1 MKGLT
6 DDKTNFKRGFWFH
19 LSKAPQKKVFFQ
31 KCNGPRICFSAEEK
45 GKRDVLKRHRWLR
58 KQSDGISALK
68 CTFPHIQTLSKT
80 WRRQKNKRKPLLM
93 QSFEVD
99 GPQSRQ
105 RFLLGR
111 KISLNTC
118 NVQTAWWG
126 PKNAKEWCFLVH
138 GKVLSKSKGWH
149 GERLT
154 RANCE
159 CLRRFWGAR
168 AQLGVIK
175 SFFALLWTYV
185 VLCNW
190 LGGRWI
196 IRRNQILAWI
206 CKWWFGVT
214 KGSRLKTLPVNKF
227 WIVNERDLNF

>member
-1 MKGLT
+1 MKGVT

-45 GKRDVLKRHRWLR
+45 GKRDVLKRHRWLH

-111 KISLNTC
+111 KISINTC
-118 NVQTAWWG
+118 NAQTAWWG

-149 GERLT
+149 GRKADT
-154 RANCE
+154 RQLWMFE
-159 CLRRFWGAR
+159 KILRSARSTWGHKKFLCSALDLCSSLQLAWR
-168 AQLGVIK
+168 PLDYTAKPDLGVNLQVMIWRNK
-175 SFFALLWTYV
+175 RLALE
-185 VLCNW
+185 NS
-190 LGGRWI
+190 
-196 IRRNQILAWI
+196 AS
-206 CKWWFGVT
+206 K
-214 KGSRLKTLPVNKF
+214 
-227 WIVNERDLNF
+227 